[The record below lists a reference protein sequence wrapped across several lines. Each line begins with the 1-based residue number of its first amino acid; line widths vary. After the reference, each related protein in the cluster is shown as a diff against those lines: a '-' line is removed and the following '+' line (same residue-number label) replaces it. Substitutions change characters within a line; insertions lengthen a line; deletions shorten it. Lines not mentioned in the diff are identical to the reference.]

1 MKRRDEVLVGL
12 LLIAA
17 VVTGVAGTVWLA
29 RGGLSSG
36 YDMYARFPWGAGLKN
51 GQPVL
56 LAGVNIGFV
65 KGVKLDPAGTLVVT
79 LAINKEYQVPSGTTA
94 AVEPNGIFGDQLIAL
109 TPTLAASTFM
119 ARGDTIPVGAGTPT
133 TGDLLTKA
141 DSIARDVESIASTVR
156 AEFVSGGGIADLRKV
171 TGEMA
176 ALVAQ
181 LGQIATTQSREL
193 TVTQQQLRATL
204 AAVDSAVVDST
215 LRNFRT
221 TSANVAQLTADLEHA
236 QRQVRSVLE
245 KLDNGTGTA
254 GKLLNDPTVY
264 ARLDSLLMRLDSL
277 AIDVKANPRRYINLR
292 VF

>member
-12 LLIAA
+12 LLIFS
-17 VVTGVAGTVWLA
+17 VVVGVAGTVWLA

-36 YDMYARFPWGAGLKN
+36 YEMYARFPWGAGLKN

-65 KGVKLDPAGTLVVT
+65 KGVKLDPNGTLVVT
-79 LAINKEYQVPSGTTA
+79 LAINNEYQVPSQTTA

-109 TPTLAASTFM
+109 TPTRSVTTFM
-119 ARGDTIPVGAGTPT
+119 AQGDTIPVGEGTPT
-133 TGDLLTKA
+133 TGDLLSKA
-141 DSIARDVESIASTVR
+141 DSIALDVESITAAVR
-156 AEFVSGGGIADLRKV
+156 NEFVTGGGIADLRKV
-171 TGEMA
+171 TGEMT
-176 ALVAQ
+176 ALIAE
-181 LGQIATTQSREL
+181 LAQIASAQSREL

-204 AAVDSAVVDST
+204 AAIDPAVVDST
-215 LRNFRT
+215 MRSIRT
-221 TSANVAQLTADLEHA
+221 STANVAVLTEELQHA
-236 QRQVRSVLE
+236 QVQVKGILT

-264 ARLDSLLMRLDSL
+264 ARLDTLLMRLDSL
-277 AIDVKANPRRYINLR
+277 ALDVKANPRRYINLR

>member
-12 LLIAA
+12 LLIVSVA
-17 VVTGVAGTVWLA
+17 VGVAGTIWLA

-36 YDMYARFPWGAGLKN
+36 YEMYARFPWGAGLKN

-65 KGVKLDPAGTLVVT
+65 KGVKLDPNGTLVVT
-79 LAINKEYQVPSGTTA
+79 LAINEEYQVPSETTA

-109 TPTLAASTFM
+109 TPTRSVTTFM
-119 ARGDTIPVGAGTPT
+119 AQGDTIPVGKGTPT
-133 TGDLLTKA
+133 TGDLLSKA
-141 DSIARDVESIASTVR
+141 DSIALDVESITAAVR
-156 AEFVSGGGIADLRKV
+156 NEFVSGGGIADLRKV

-176 ALVAQ
+176 TLVAE
-181 LGQIATTQSREL
+181 LGQIASAQSREL
-193 TVTQQQLRATL
+193 TITQQKLRATL

-215 LRNFRT
+215 MRSIRT
-221 TSANVAQLTADLEHA
+221 STANVAVLTEELQHA
-236 QRQVRSVLE
+236 QAQVKGILT

-264 ARLDSLLMRLDSL
+264 ARLDTLLMRLDSL

>member
-12 LLIAA
+12 LLIVA
-17 VVTGVAGTVWLA
+17 VATGVAGTVWLA
-29 RGGLSSG
+29 RGGLSAG

-56 LAGVNIGFV
+56 LAGVNVGFV
-65 KGVKLDPAGTLVVT
+65 KGVKLDPAGSLVVT
-79 LAINKEYQVPSGTTA
+79 LAVQKEYRVPEGTTA

-109 TPTLAASTFM
+109 SPVLGASTYM
-119 ARGDTIPVGAGTPT
+119 AAGDTIPTGKGTPT

-141 DSIARDVESIASTVR
+141 DSIAKDVESVASAVR
-156 AEFVSGGGIADLRKV
+156 AEFVAGGGIADLRKV

-176 ALVAQ
+176 KLVAE
-181 LGQIATTQSREL
+181 LGEIATAQSREL
-193 TVTQQQLRATL
+193 TITQQQLRATL

-215 LRNFRT
+215 MRSIRAST
-221 TSANVAQLTADLEHA
+221 ANVAAITEELQVA
-236 QRQVRSVLE
+236 QTQVRSMLT

-254 GKLLNDPTVY
+254 GRLLNDPSVY
-264 ARLDSLLMRLDSL
+264 ARLDTLLMRLDSL

>member
-12 LLIAA
+12 LLIVS
-17 VVTGVAGTVWLA
+17 VVAGVAGTVWLA

-36 YDMYARFPWGAGLKN
+36 YEMYARFPWGAGLKN

-65 KGVKLDPAGTLVVT
+65 KRVQLDPNGSLVVT
-79 LAINKEYQVPSGTTA
+79 LAINNEYRIPTETTA
-94 AVEPNGIFGDQLIAL
+94 AVEPSGIFGDQLIAL
-109 TPTLAASTFM
+109 TPVRAVNTYM
-119 ARGDTIPVGAGTPT
+119 AKRDTIPIGEGTPT
-133 TGDLLTKA
+133 TGQLLEKA
-141 DSIARDVESIASTVR
+141 DSIAVDVESITSALR
-156 AEFVSGGGIADLRKV
+156 AEFVTGGGIADLRQV
-171 TGEMA
+171 TREMA
-176 ALVAQ
+176 SLVAE
-181 LGQIATTQSREL
+181 LGQIASAQSREL
-193 TVTQQQLRATL
+193 TITQQKLRATL
-204 AAVDSAVVDST
+204 AAVDPAVVDST
-215 LRNFRT
+215 MRSIRT
-221 TSANVAQLTADLEHA
+221 STANVAAITEELQHA
-236 QRQVRSVLE
+236 QAQVKSMLT

>member
-12 LLIAA
+12 LLIISVA
-17 VVTGVAGTVWLA
+17 VGVAGTIWLA

-36 YDMYARFPWGAGLKN
+36 YEMYTRFPWGAGLKN

-65 KGVKLDPAGTLVVT
+65 KAVKLDPNGTLVVT
-79 LAINKEYQVPSGTTA
+79 LAINNEYQVPTGTTA

-109 TPTLAASTFM
+109 TPVRAVSTYM
-119 ARGDTIPVGAGTPT
+119 AKGDTIPIGKGTPT
-133 TGDLLTKA
+133 TGERLAKA
-141 DSIARDVESIASTVR
+141 DSIAIDVESITAAVR
-156 AEFVSGGGIADLRKV
+156 NEFVSGGGIADLRKV

-181 LGQIATTQSREL
+181 LGQIATAQSREL
-193 TVTQQQLRATL
+193 TITQQKLRATL
-204 AAVDSAVVDST
+204 AAVDSSSVDST
-215 LRNFRT
+215 MRSIRT
-221 TSANVAQLTADLEHA
+221 SAANVAAITEELQHA
-236 QRQVRSVLE
+236 QSQVRSMLT
-245 KLDNGTGTA
+245 KLDSGTGTA
-254 GKLLNDPTVY
+254 GKLLNDPTIY

>member
-12 LLIAA
+12 LLIISVA
-17 VVTGVAGTVWLA
+17 VGVAGTIWLA

-36 YDMYARFPWGAGLKN
+36 YEMYARFPWGAGLKN

-65 KGVKLDPAGTLVVT
+65 KAVKLDPNGTLIVT
-79 LAINKEYQVPSGTTA
+79 LAVNNEYQVPSETTA

-109 TPTLAASTFM
+109 TPTRSVTTYM
-119 ARGDTIPVGAGTPT
+119 AQGDTIPVGKGTPT
-133 TGDLLTKA
+133 TGDLLSKA
-141 DSIARDVESIASTVR
+141 DSIALDVESITAAVR
-156 AEFVSGGGIADLRKV
+156 SEFVSGGGIADLRKV

-176 ALVAQ
+176 ALVAE
-181 LGQIATTQSREL
+181 LGQIASAQSREL
-193 TVTQQQLRATL
+193 TITQQKLRATL
-204 AAVDSAVVDST
+204 DAVDPAVVDST
-215 LRNFRT
+215 MRSIRT
-221 TSANVAQLTADLEHA
+221 STANVAAITEELQHA
-236 QRQVRSVLE
+236 QGQVRSMLT

>member
-12 LLIAA
+12 LLIVS
-17 VVTGVAGTVWLA
+17 VVAGVAGTVWLA

-36 YDMYARFPWGAGLKN
+36 YEMYARFPWGAGLKN

-65 KGVKLDPAGTLVVT
+65 KRVKLDPNGTLVVT
-79 LAINKEYQVPSGTTA
+79 LAINNEYQVPSETTA

-109 TPTLAASTFM
+109 TPTRSVTTTM
-119 ARGDTIPVGAGTPT
+119 AKGDTIPVGKGIAT
-133 TGDLLTKA
+133 TADLLAKA
-141 DSIARDVESIASTVR
+141 DSIALDVESVTAAVR
-156 AEFVSGGGIADLRKV
+156 AEFVSGGGIAELRQV
-171 TGEMA
+171 TREMA
-176 ALVAQ
+176 NLVAE
-181 LGQIATTQSREL
+181 LGQIASAQSREL
-193 TVTQQQLRATL
+193 TITQQQLRATL
-204 AAVDSAVVDST
+204 AAVDPAVVDST
-215 LRNFRT
+215 LRAIRT
-221 TSANVAQLTADLEHA
+221 SSSNAAVLTEELQHA
-236 QRQVRSVLE
+236 MGQVQGVLT
-245 KLDNGTGTA
+245 KLDSGTGTA

>member
-12 LLIAA
+12 LLIVSVA
-17 VVTGVAGTVWLA
+17 VGVAGTVWLA

-65 KGVKLDPAGTLVVT
+65 KGVKLDPNGTLVVT
-79 LAINKEYQVPSGTTA
+79 LAINNEYQVPSQTTA

-109 TPTLAASTFM
+109 TPTRSVTTFM
-119 ARGDTIPVGAGTPT
+119 AKGDTIPVGKGTPT
-133 TGDLLTKA
+133 TGDLLSKA
-141 DSIARDVESIASTVR
+141 DSIALDVESITAAVR
-156 AEFVSGGGIADLRKV
+156 DEFVSGGGIADLRKV

-176 ALVAQ
+176 ALVAE
-181 LGQIATTQSREL
+181 LGQIASAQSREL
-193 TVTQQQLRATL
+193 TITQQKLRATL

-215 LRNFRT
+215 MRSIRT
-221 TSANVAQLTADLEHA
+221 STANVAAITEELQHA
-236 QRQVRSVLE
+236 QGQVRSMLT

>member
-12 LLIAA
+12 LLIISVA
-17 VVTGVAGTVWLA
+17 VGVAGTVWLA

-36 YDMYARFPWGAGLKN
+36 YEMYARFPWGAGLKN

-65 KGVKLDPAGTLVVT
+65 KAVKLDPNGTLVVT
-79 LAINKEYQVPSGTTA
+79 LAINNEYQVPSETTA

-109 TPTLAASTFM
+109 TPVRSVTTFM
-119 ARGDTIPVGAGTPT
+119 AQGDTIPVGKGTPT

-141 DSIARDVESIASTVR
+141 DSIALDVESITAAVR
-156 AEFVSGGGIADLRKV
+156 SEFVSGGGLADLRKV
-171 TGEMA
+171 TGDMA
-176 ALVAQ
+176 ALVAE
-181 LGQIATTQSREL
+181 LGQIATAQSREL
-193 TVTQQQLRATL
+193 TITQQKLRATL

-215 LRNFRT
+215 MRAIRAST
-221 TSANVAQLTADLEHA
+221 ANVAVLTEELQHA
-236 QRQVRSVLE
+236 QAQVKGILT

-264 ARLDSLLMRLDSL
+264 ARLDTLLMRLDSL

>member
-12 LLIAA
+12 LLIVSVAA
-17 VVTGVAGTVWLA
+17 GVAGTVWLA
-29 RGGLSSG
+29 RGGLSAG

-56 LAGVNIGFV
+56 LAGVNVGFV
-65 KGVKLDPAGTLVVT
+65 KGVKLDPAGSLVVT
-79 LAINKEYQVPSGTTA
+79 LAVQKEYRVPDGTTA

-109 TPTLAASTFM
+109 TPTLGASTYM
-119 ARGDTIPVGAGTPT
+119 AAGDTIPTGAGTPT
-133 TGDLLTKA
+133 TGDLLAKG
-141 DSIARDVESIASTVR
+141 DSIARDVEALTGALR

-176 ALVAQ
+176 ALVAE
-181 LGQIATTQSREL
+181 LGQIATAQSREL
-193 TVTQQQLRATL
+193 TITQQQLRATL

-215 LRNFRT
+215 MRSIRT
-221 TSANVAQLTADLEHA
+221 STANVAAITEELQVA
-236 QRQVRSVLE
+236 QAQVRSMLT

-254 GKLLNDPTVY
+254 GKLLNDPSVY
-264 ARLDSLLMRLDSL
+264 ARLDMLLMRLDSL

>member
-12 LLIAA
+12 LLIFS
-17 VVTGVAGTVWLA
+17 VVVGVAGTVWLA

-36 YDMYARFPWGAGLKN
+36 YEMYARFPWGAGLKN

-65 KGVKLDPAGTLVVT
+65 KGVKLDPNGTLVVT
-79 LAINKEYQVPSGTTA
+79 LAINNEYQVPSQTTA

-109 TPTLAASTFM
+109 TPVQSVSTYM
-119 ARGDTIPVGAGTPT
+119 AKGDTIPVGEGTPT
-133 TGDLLTKA
+133 TGDLLSKA
-141 DSIARDVESIASTVR
+141 DSIALDVESITAAVR
-156 AEFVSGGGIADLRKV
+156 NEFVTGGGIADLRKV
-171 TGEMA
+171 TGEMT
-176 ALVAQ
+176 ALIAE
-181 LGQIATTQSREL
+181 LAQIASAQSREL

-204 AAVDSAVVDST
+204 AAIDPAVVDST
-215 LRNFRT
+215 MRSIRT
-221 TSANVAQLTADLEHA
+221 STANVAVLTEELQHA
-236 QRQVRSVLE
+236 QVQVKGILT

-264 ARLDSLLMRLDSL
+264 ARLDTLLMRLDSL
-277 AIDVKANPRRYINLR
+277 ALDVKANPRRYINLR

>member
-12 LLIAA
+12 LLIISVA
-17 VVTGVAGTVWLA
+17 VGVAGTVWLA

-36 YDMYARFPWGAGLKN
+36 YEMYARFPWGAGLKN

-65 KGVKLDPAGTLVVT
+65 KAVKLDPNGTLVVT
-79 LAINKEYQVPSGTTA
+79 LAINNEYQVPSETTA

-109 TPTLAASTFM
+109 TPVRSVTTFM
-119 ARGDTIPVGAGTPT
+119 AQGDTIPVGKGTPT

-141 DSIARDVESIASTVR
+141 DSIALDVESITAAVR
-156 AEFVSGGGIADLRKV
+156 SEFVSGGGLADLRKV
-171 TGEMA
+171 TGDMA
-176 ALVAQ
+176 ALVAE
-181 LGQIATTQSREL
+181 LGQIATAQSREL
-193 TVTQQQLRATL
+193 TITQQKLRATL

-215 LRNFRT
+215 MRAIRT
-221 TSANVAQLTADLEHA
+221 STANVAVLTEELQHA
-236 QRQVRSVLE
+236 QAQVKGILT

-264 ARLDSLLMRLDSL
+264 ARLDTLLMRLDSL